1 MAGAVAGDVTDA
13 GSVAAVAAGHDVAV
27 SAVYTADVDPAAV
40 RRRHPAL
47 LDGLARAGV
56 GRLLVVGL
64 ATTLEGPDGKRVF
77 EGEDFPDAYR
87 PFSLGRAAELAEL
100 ERGPVDWV
108 LFTPTMQL
116 VDEPGTASYA
126 ITGDG
131 RLVDG
136 TTTYADLAAAM
147 LDEAV
152 SPGAPPR
159 PAHRPESDR
168 FLVRAERPRR
178 QPHHGRGEGEQ
189 PAAGGHAGP
198 VGCAG
203 QRRRPAS
210 SAQLTGLP
218 AATCRIQ
225 PGIRRL
231 AP

>member
-1 MAGAVAGDVTDA
+1 MTSLVVFGAGGRAGRRITAGARERGLRVTPVVRDPARHPDVAGAVAGDVTDA

-27 SAVYTADVDPAAV
+27 SAVYTADVDPAKLYGDGT
-40 RRRHPAL
+40 RAL

-116 VDEPGTASYA
+116 VDEPGTGSYA

-152 SPGAPPR
+152 SPGH
-159 PAHRPESDR
+159 HR
-168 FLVRAERPRR
+168 V
-178 QPHHGRGEGEQ
+178 
-189 PAAGGHAGP
+189 
-198 VGCAG
+198 
-203 QRRRPAS
+203 
-210 SAQLTGLP
+210 QLTVRSQT
-218 AATCRIQ
+218 AF
-225 PGIRRL
+225 
-231 AP
+231 